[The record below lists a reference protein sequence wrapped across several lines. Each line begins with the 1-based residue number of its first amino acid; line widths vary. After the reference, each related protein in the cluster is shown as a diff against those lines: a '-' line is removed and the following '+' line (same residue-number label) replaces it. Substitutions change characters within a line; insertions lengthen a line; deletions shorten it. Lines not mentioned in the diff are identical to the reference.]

1 MKKLGA
7 LFLGLCI
14 MLMLTACGSNDEAI
28 TLILAENQ
36 VDDYPT
42 SIGDYEFARL
52 IEEKTNGRYK
62 VEVYTGGQ
70 LGDEKSVIELM
81 QVGAIE
87 IARVNASPLMEFSE
101 ELGVLS
107 LPYLFSSDEHKW
119 EVLNGEIG
127 RELLDGLDEALLQ
140 GLAFYDSGSRHF
152 YNSIREVKTPED
164 LKGLKIRV
172 QQSSMNVDMVE
183 AFDGSATPMAYSEV
197 YSALQTGVIDGAE
210 NNLPSYYTTN
220 HFEVAQYL
228 TLDSHS
234 GVPETLTASKALWDK
249 LSEEDR
255 EIFLE
260 AALESQE
267 VQRKAWAELEEKS
280 IKEIEANGNTVTE
293 ITDIA
298 AWQKRVEPLYEKY
311 GSKFA
316 KNLERIR
323 ALSSN

>member
-14 MLMLTACGSNDEAI
+14 MLMLTACGSDDEAI

-62 VEVYTGGQ
+62 VDVYTGGQ

-87 IARVNASPLMEFSE
+87 IARVNASPLMEFSGD
-101 ELGVLS
+101 LGVLS

-119 EVLNGEIG
+119 DVLNGEIG
-127 RELLDGLDEALLQ
+127 RELLDNLSESNLQ

-164 LKGLKIRV
+164 LNGLKIRV
-172 QQSSMNVDMVE
+172 QQSSMNMDMVE
-183 AFDGSATPMAYSEV
+183 AFDASATPMAYSEV
-197 YSALQTGVIDGAE
+197 YSAMQTGVIDGAE

-220 HFEVAQYL
+220 HYEVAKFL
-228 TLDSHS
+228 TLDAHS
-234 GVPETLTASKALWDK
+234 GVPEVLTASKALWDD

-255 EIFLE
+255 AIFIE
-260 AALESQE
+260 AALESQK
-267 VQRKAWAELEEKS
+267 VQRKAWAELEEKAV
-280 IKEIEANGNTVTE
+280 KEIKAQGNTVTE

-311 GSKFA
+311 GSKYA